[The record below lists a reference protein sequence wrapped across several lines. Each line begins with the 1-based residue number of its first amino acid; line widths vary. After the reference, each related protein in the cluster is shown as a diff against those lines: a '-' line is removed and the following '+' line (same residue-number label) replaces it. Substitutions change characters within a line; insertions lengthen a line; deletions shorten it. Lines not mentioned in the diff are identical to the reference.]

1 MHVVTELFKK
11 KNVSTRISYL
21 IVIAMLLQVY
31 RHDISCIL
39 TQKKMPEKDNFILN
53 TLSYVSDLKITST
66 DGRPEKEG
74 KGILEI
80 LSLSEETYMLYC

>member
-11 KNVSTRISYL
+11 KKNVATRISYL

-39 TQKKMPEKDNFILN
+39 TQKKCRR
-53 TLSYVSDLKITST
+53 KIT
-66 DGRPEKEG
+66 
-74 KGILEI
+74 LF
-80 LSLSEETYMLYC
+80 

>member
-1 MHVVTELFKK
+1 MWSPNYLRKK

-39 TQKKMPEKDNFILN
+39 TQKKCRR
-53 TLSYVSDLKITST
+53 KIT
-66 DGRPEKEG
+66 
-74 KGILEI
+74 LF
-80 LSLSEETYMLYC
+80 